1 MLAVKTKVLRECLS
15 DLEYARRMA
24 EAKCLQEAENIIVD
38 FARAKG
44 YKIVEA

>member
-1 MLAVKTKVLRECLS
+1 MLGVKTKLLRECLS
-15 DLEYARRMA
+15 DPEYAKRMA
-24 EAKCLQEAENIIVD
+24 KAKCLQEAENIIVD